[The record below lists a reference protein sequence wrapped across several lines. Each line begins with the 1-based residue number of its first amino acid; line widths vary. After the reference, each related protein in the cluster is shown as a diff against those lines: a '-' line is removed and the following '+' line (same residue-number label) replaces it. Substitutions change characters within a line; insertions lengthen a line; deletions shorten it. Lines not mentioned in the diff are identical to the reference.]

1 MCAPALQR
9 SPGCFLAARIPGNP
23 SVAGGKSLADFLL
36 VQTLNGLSFAAL
48 LFLLASGLSLIY
60 GVMKIVNIAHGSF
73 FMVGA
78 YVGLSVIL
86 KTNNFLLGAL
96 AGGLAVGVLG
106 LVIERGFLRRF
117 PLQALP
123 QMMIT
128 LGFALVFRDLSL
140 LIWGGDPFILPCAE
154 YLKGSVRIFHV
165 VFPIYRLFV
174 LGVATVVA
182 IALGLFNDRTLV
194 GAKLRAAVDDHEMA
208 GGVGLNVPLIS
219 GCMFGLGVFLAGFAG
234 VMGGPIFG
242 VYPGLDFELL
252 SLAFVVVIVGGRGSL
267 LGSAVGSI
275 LVGLV
280 DNFGKALIP
289 ELSYFTLFAPMALV
303 VALKP
308 TGLFGKE

>member
-1 MCAPALQR
+1 MILGADEKQIDGYF
-9 SPGCFLAARIPGNP
+9 S
-23 SVAGGKSLADFLL
+23 SAGLGVVLSQFIL

-60 GVMKIVNIAHGSF
+60 GVMKVVNIAHGSY
-73 FMVGA
+73 FMLGA
-78 YVGLSVIL
+78 YIGLTIISGT
-86 KTNNFLLGAL
+86 KNFFLGAIAAAL
-96 AGGLAVGVLG
+96 AIGILG
-106 LVIERGFLRRF
+106 LIMERGFLRKF

-128 LGFALVFRDLSL
+128 LGFALVFRDLAL
-140 LIWGGDPFILPCAE
+140 LIWGGDPYTLPCPVF
-154 YLKGSVRIFHV
+154 LKGSTQIFNV

-174 LGVATVVA
+174 IGIAAFVA
-182 IALGLFNDRTLV
+182 LCLWLFNEKTLV
-194 GAKLRAAVDDHEMA
+194 GAKLRAVVDDHEMA

-219 GCMFGLGVFLAGFAG
+219 GCMFGLGAALAAFGG

-252 SLAFVVVIVGGRGSL
+252 SLGFVVVIVGGRGSL
-267 LGSAVGSI
+267 KGSAVGSI

-280 DNFGKALIP
+280 DNFGKALFP

-303 VALKP
+303 VAFKP

>member
-1 MCAPALQR
+1 M
-9 SPGCFLAARIPGNP
+9 S
-23 SVAGGKSLADFLL
+23 DFLL

-48 LFLLASGLSLIY
+48 LFLLSSGLSLIY

-78 YVGLSVIL
+78 YVGMTVLN
-86 KTNNFLLGAL
+86 KTNNFFLAAV

-106 LVIERGFLRRF
+106 AIMERGFLRRF
-117 PLQALP
+117 SLQAMP

-128 LGFALVFRDLSL
+128 MGFALIFRDLSL
-140 LIWGGDPFILPCAE
+140 LIWGGDPYLLEAPQF
-154 YLKGSVRIFHV
+154 LKGSTSIFGV
-165 VFPIYRLFV
+165 VFPIYRLFIF
-174 LGVATVVA
+174 GVAVVVA
-182 IALGLFNDRTLV
+182 IALWLFNDKTLV

-208 GGVGLNVPLIS
+208 RGVGLNVPLIS
-219 GCMFGLGVFLAGFAG
+219 GFMFGLGAFLAAFGG

-252 SLAFVVVIVGGRGSL
+252 SLGFVVVLVGGRGSL

-308 TGLFGKE
+308 AGLFGKD

>member
-1 MCAPALQR
+1 MGIPILH
-9 SPGCFLAARIPGNP
+9 PLAGELIL
-23 SVAGGKSLADFLL
+23 SEFLL
-36 VQTLNGLSFAAL
+36 VQTLNGLSFGAL

-60 GVMKIVNIAHGSF
+60 GVMKIVNIAHGSY
-73 FMVGA
+73 FMLGA

-86 KTNNFLLGAL
+86 RTKSFVLGAF
-96 AGGLAVGVLG
+96 AGGLVVGIVG
-106 LVIERGFLRRF
+106 MIMERGFLRKF
-117 PLQALP
+117 PLQPLP

-128 LGFALVFRDLSL
+128 LGFALLFRDLAL
-140 LIWGGDPFILPCAE
+140 LIWGGDPYTLPCPE
-154 YLKGSVRIFHV
+154 FLKGSTQIYKV

-174 LGVATVVA
+174 IGVAAAVA
-182 IALGLFNDRTLV
+182 VCLWVFNERTLV

-219 GCMFGLGVFLAGFAG
+219 GCMFGLGAFLAAFGG

-267 LGSAVGSI
+267 KGSAVGSI

-280 DNFGKALIP
+280 DNFGKALVP
-289 ELSYFTLFAPMALV
+289 ELSYFTLFAPMAIV

-308 TGLFGKE
+308 TGLFGRE

>member
-1 MCAPALQR
+1 M
-9 SPGCFLAARIPGNP
+9 
-23 SVAGGKSLADFLL
+23 AGGKCVADFLW

-86 KTNNFLLGAL
+86 KTNSFVLAAL
-96 AGGLAVGVLG
+96 AGGLTVGVLG
-106 LVIERGFLRRF
+106 FVIERGFLRKF
-117 PLQALP
+117 PLQPLP
-123 QMMIT
+123 QMMMT

-140 LIWGGDPFILPCAE
+140 LIWGGDPFILPCAS
-154 YLKGSVRIFHV
+154 YLKGSVRIFDV
-165 VFPIYRLFV
+165 VFPIYRLF
-174 LGVATVVA
+174 LIGVATAVA
-182 IALGLFNDRTLV
+182 IVLWLFNEKTLV
-194 GAKLRAAVDDHEMA
+194 GAKLRATVDDHEMA

-219 GCMFGLGVFLAGFAG
+219 GCMFGLGVFLAGFGG
-234 VMGGPIFG
+234 VMGGPVFG